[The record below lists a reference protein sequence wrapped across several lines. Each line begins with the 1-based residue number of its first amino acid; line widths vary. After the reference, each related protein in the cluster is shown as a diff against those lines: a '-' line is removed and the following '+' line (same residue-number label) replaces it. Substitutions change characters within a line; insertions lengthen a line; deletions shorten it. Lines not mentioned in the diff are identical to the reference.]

1 MYRLIYKS
9 ESVDILDWEQIREIL
24 NHSEQNNEHAGITG
38 TLLAT
43 EHHFLQVIEGK
54 YEEVNKL
61 FMTITHDKRHTNIQ
75 LISFDLIDCRLFAGW
90 GMKGLGLFDVNSEQ
104 VQALQKKYGSRLGEL
119 KLPLENWQALS
130 LINDLNMMKGL
141 PDWKRH

>member
-9 ESVDILDWEQIREIL
+9 ESVDILDWEQVREIL
-24 NHSEQNNEHAGITG
+24 NHSEQNNEHADITG

-75 LISFDLIDCRLFAGW
+75 LISFDLIDSRLFAGW

-104 VQALQKKYGSRLGEL
+104 AQILKKKYGAHAGEL
-119 KLPLENWQALS
+119 ELPLENWQALS
-130 LINDLNMMKGL
+130 LINDLDMIQSL

>member
-9 ESVDILDWEQIREIL
+9 ESVDILDWEQVRDIL
-24 NHSEQNNEHAGITG
+24 NHSEQNSEHAGITG

-75 LISFDLIDCRLFAGW
+75 LISFDLIDSRLFAGW

-104 VQALQKKYGSRLGEL
+104 AQALQQKYGSRLGEL
-119 KLPLENWQALS
+119 ELPLENWQALS
-130 LINDLNMMKGL
+130 LINDLNMMKDL